1 MTIQSIDDFISQT
14 FPNGAPP
21 GLADVAMKMG
31 NTQAG
36 GSGVRPNSPLFS
48 QMGMYFAKN
57 YVTNLANSGDLK
69 SYYNDALNYYSTAY
83 SVSLEQGKDTS
94 QLSSIM
100 QQLVNTASSV
110 GIDPQ
115 TYANSFN
122 NNVQSQISAYNTSQA
137 NRDTGGGFLDNLISA
152 VTSPQGIATL
162 GLTIATGG
170 SSLALT
176 VGEMAMGATA
186 DEAAATVAGVA
197 AGTATATAGAATVGA
212 ALVGSATSATLAA
225 ISGGDVTKSAIA
237 GAISG
242 GTGAN
247 ASDIANALTNNSV
260 ADIAASTG
268 LTAAQVSNTITNAV
282 TTGVVTA
289 AVTGGDVAT
298 AVASSLASSGVS
310 AEVQNTI
317 NNNLPDMSGTAK
329 LVGNVAGVA
338 TKAAVSGTDIGTA
351 IQSSIPQIIGGQL
364 QDTTKTD
371 TTKPDTANTA
381 VTTSQT
387 DTGNTAVVVTTDPA
401 NNTALVMSTDG
412 NVSVVATT
420 DNIPSGSTVKI
431 DPTTNVATVTN
442 VATTGTTFAPTASA
456 DTVVSDV
463 TPSPDLVKQPQA
475 TIDIGPATVLPQ
487 GTGTSIA
494 NVDSNSPTGFSD
506 NNGQPINPDGTPY
519 TPETPTS
526 NVAPTVTTP
535 DITPTVVPKDTTGT
549 ANTTQQVIDL
559 ISSNTNAAN
568 VVISTGTDTGNAN
581 TATANLG
588 TITGNGSIYGTG
600 NANVGIIGTQDN
612 AGNVAAINQ
621 TGNVT
626 ISTGNDNLAN
636 ANVTITDNVSSNIS
650 NNAATTTKTTPSG
663 NALTSALSPSIIPS
677 KSVAQAG
684 IAGPSTA
691 YLGQALGT
699 VSPDSALSGGG
710 TPVFSGEEG
719 KKRNVWNIE
728 SLRNALG
735 I

>member
-83 SVSLEQGKDTS
+83 SVSLEDGKDTS

-162 GLTIATGG
+162 GLAIATGG

-242 GTGAN
+242 GTTAN

-260 ADIAASTG
+260 NAIASSTG

-338 TKAAVSGTDIGTA
+338 TKAAVSGTDVGTA

-371 TTKPDTANTA
+371 TTTQPA
-381 VTTSQT
+381 TTQT
-387 DTGNTAVVVTTDPA
+387 DTTT
-401 NNTALVMSTDG
+401 S
-412 NVSVVATT
+412 SY
-420 DNIPSGSTVKI
+420 
-431 DPTTNVATVTN
+431 PTY
-442 VATTGTTFAPTASA
+442 APTASA
-456 DTVVSDV
+456 STVVSDIEPS
-463 TPSPDLVKQPQA
+463 TPLVKLPEA
-475 TIDIGPATVLPQ
+475 TVDIGPQETTTQAPTKPSATNIIPNDAVKQ
-487 GTGTSIA
+487 ADGTFLSGNT
-494 NVDSNSPTGFSD
+494 TYT
-506 NNGQPINPDGTPY
+506 INPDGTVSIS
-519 TPETPTS
+519 TPE
-526 NVAPTVTTP
+526 
-535 DITPTVVPKDTTGT
+535 ITPTVIAKDTATT
-549 ANTTQQVIDL
+549 ATQPTQTQQIIDL
-559 ISSNTNAAN
+559 ISTPTNAAN
-568 VVISTGTDTGNAN
+568 VVISTGTDTGNVSGTTFAN
-581 TATANLG
+581 ATTGTAN
-588 TITGNGSIYGTG
+588 GSVYGTG
-600 NANVGIIGTQDN
+600 NANVGIISTQDN
-612 AGNVAAINQ
+612 AGNVATINQ

-626 ISTGNDNLAN
+626 ISTGDGNLSN
-636 ANVTITDNVSSNIS
+636 ANVAITDNVSSNIS

-663 NALTSALSPSIIPS
+663 NALTSILSPSIIPS